1 MSLAF
6 VSQESNS
13 VFPVHQMPPPVVQW
27 VHVEPTGVKSPGP
40 KNQGHYVHNYPVL
53 FNNDFWLMREHMYPI
68 NSTVETLPL
77 QIDLTTMSF
86 FKFQLFAAITD
97 SFDKS
102 ASGQATGIGGGVGS
116 GEIDMVKR
124 MLLETNPWY
133 LGLTI
138 LVSLLHS

>member
-1 MSLAF
+1 M
-6 VSQESNS
+6 N
-13 VFPVHQMPPPVVQW
+13 PVNA
-27 VHVEPTGVKSPGP
+27 TVK
-40 KNQGHYVHNYPVL
+40 
-53 FNNDFWLMREHMYPI
+53 
-68 NSTVETLPL
+68 TLPL
-77 QIDLTTMSF
+77 QIDLTSMTF
-86 FKFQLFAAITD
+86 FKFQLFSAITD

-102 ASGQATGIGGGVGS
+102 ASGQATGPAGLGGGVGS